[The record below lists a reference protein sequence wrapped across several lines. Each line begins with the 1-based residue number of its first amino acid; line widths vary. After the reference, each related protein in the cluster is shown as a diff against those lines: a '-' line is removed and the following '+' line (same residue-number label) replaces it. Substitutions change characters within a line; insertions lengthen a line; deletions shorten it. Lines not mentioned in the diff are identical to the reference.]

1 MKTTVEI
8 NGYFIDVEEKDGV
21 ISVTATFEDEV
32 IEEFSIEVEEGQ
44 GEGQDE
50 QDEEEV
56 QGFDEFGQDEE
67 EEDFEDDEEEDEKED
82 EKVEGQLESFQ
93 SFINK
98 KK

>member
-32 IEEFSIEVEEGQ
+32 VEEFSIEIEEGQ
-44 GEGQDE
+44 ESQD
-50 QDEEEV
+50 DESQEDV
-56 QGFDEFGQDEE
+56 QGFDEFGQEE
-67 EEDFEDDEEEDEKED
+67 EEDFEDEESEEDEEEKI
-82 EKVEGQLESFQ
+82 EGQLESFQ

-98 KK
+98 KND

>member
-32 IEEFSIEVEEGQ
+32 VEEFSIEIEEGQ
-44 GEGQDE
+44 EGQNEEGQD
-50 QDEEEV
+50 DV

-67 EEDFEDDEEEDEKED
+67 EDFEDEDKEEDEEEDEK
-82 EKVEGQLESFQ
+82 VEGALESFQ

>member
-21 ISVTATFEDEV
+21 ISVTATFEEEV
-32 IEEFSIEVEEGQ
+32 IEEFSIEIEEGQ
-44 GEGQDE
+44 D
-50 QDEEEV
+50 DEEEDV
-56 QGFDEFGQDEE
+56 QGFGEFGQDDE
-67 EEDFEDDEEEDEKED
+67 EEDFEDEESEEDEE

-98 KK
+98 KN